1 MIPPR
6 KARGFMKHLT
16 VGVFHDDAL
25 CRELGKK
32 NSESDIA
39 MFSRK
44 LDDRI
49 FTFMYPVEDKLTP
62 KSQIIS
68 SIDAAVVEFP
78 GITRELGE
86 TAVML
91 DAIALS
97 NGIAVTSPYVT
108 SDQITAITKNTS
120 LKSFAVGERDT
131 IGILQ
136 TLKSFQ
142 PRRDTAS
149 STIVVVDHSF
159 SVKGVGEVILGFVR
173 KGVVRKYDKLTLLPA
188 NKEVIVRSIQM
199 QDEDYDEAEAGSR
212 VGLAIKG
219 ATVDEMKRGSLLCA
233 SDAVKT
239 STDLNLSFKK
249 SPFYSD
255 DVREGVFHATV
266 GMQTVPITIT
276 EASST
281 LIQFASE
288 KPIAYTTQDAFLILD
303 LNATKTRIMGRA
315 SPQT

>member
-1 MIPPR
+1 
-6 KARGFMKHLT
+6 MKHLT
-16 VGVFHDDAL
+16 VGVFHDDGL
-25 CRELGKK
+25 CREFGKK

-44 LDDRI
+44 LDECI
-49 FTFMYPVEDKLTP
+49 FTFMYPVDDNLIP

-68 SIDAAVVEFP
+68 SIDAAVVGFP

-91 DAIALS
+91 DAIAIS

-108 SDQITAITKNTS
+108 SDQIVAITKNTS
-120 LKSFAVGERDT
+120 LKSFAVRERDA
-131 IGILQ
+131 IGILEI
-136 TLKSFQ
+136 LKSLQ
-142 PRRDTAS
+142 PRRDTTS
-149 STIVVVDHSF
+149 STIVVTDHSF
-159 SVKGVGEVILGFVR
+159 SVKGVGEVILGFVK
-173 KGVVRKYDKLTLLPA
+173 KGVVRKYDALTLLPA

-219 ATVDEMKRGSLLCA
+219 ATVEEMKRGTLLCA
-233 SDAVKT
+233 YDSMKT
-239 STDLNLSFKK
+239 TTDLNLSFEK

-255 DVREGVFHATV
+255 DVREGAFHATV

-276 EASST
+276 EAGSSS
-281 LIQFASE
+281 IRFASR
-288 KPIAYTTQDAFLILD
+288 KPIAYTAEDTFLILD
-303 LNATKTRIMGRA
+303 LNAKKTRFMGRA
-315 SPQT
+315 SQQT